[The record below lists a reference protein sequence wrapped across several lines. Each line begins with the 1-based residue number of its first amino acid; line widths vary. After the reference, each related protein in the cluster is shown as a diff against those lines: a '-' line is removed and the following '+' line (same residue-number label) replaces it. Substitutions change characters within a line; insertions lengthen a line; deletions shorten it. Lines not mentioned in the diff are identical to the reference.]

1 MKLRVAGALLG
12 GFAMFLAGGSLN
24 AAKLVVTVKIID
36 RQTHDTRYTYFV
48 PGYSTATA
56 HTNVNCL
63 DAASTVNCSGTTT
76 ATGTNVPAQFG
87 SFEVRGATF
96 SLQLPD
102 GRIAVVNC
110 DSKFAERFAG
120 PAGNHRDCR
129 APIVDNIEVEFSG
142 NNAKLKWPVSLD
154 GKKIESET
162 YKILGILDQPR

>member
-1 MKLRVAGALLG
+1 MI
-12 GFAMFLAGGSLN
+12 LAGSSLD
-24 AAKLVVTVKIID
+24 AAKVVLTVRIID
-36 RQTHDTRYTYFV
+36 RQTHDTRYTYSV

-56 HTNVNCL
+56 QTNVNCL
-63 DAASTVNCSGTTT
+63 DRGTTVNCSGTTT
-76 ATGTNVPAQFG
+76 ATGTNVPAHSG

-129 APIVDNIEVEFSG
+129 VPIVDSIEAEFSG

-154 GKKIESET
+154 GKKVESET
-162 YKILGILDQPR
+162 YKILGILDKPQ